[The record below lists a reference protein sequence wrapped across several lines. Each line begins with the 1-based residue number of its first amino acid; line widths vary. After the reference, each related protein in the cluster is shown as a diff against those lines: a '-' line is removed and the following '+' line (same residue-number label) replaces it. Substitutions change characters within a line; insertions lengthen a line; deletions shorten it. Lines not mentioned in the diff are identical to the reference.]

1 MPYNTSIN
9 KNILDWKKY
18 EFDQPTLNDRNLFIL
33 SVNTSEAVLLGTEHS
48 FEDTG
53 YVTTRF

>member
-18 EFDQPTLNDRNLFIL
+18 EFDKPTLNDRNLFIL
-33 SVNTSEAVLLGTEHS
+33 SVNTSEAVL
-48 FEDTG
+48 
-53 YVTTRF
+53 